1 VIRAPRRSPDVR
13 FGPVG
18 LSEAEIAERSAC
30 PVERIEELVGLG
42 ILVPREEDGPFSAKD
57 VHRVRLMQ
65 AFEDAGIDLEVI
77 ARGVAS
83 GKVSYEN
90 LGLYLPE
97 PAALSR
103 TAEEL
108 ATEVGRSPELITR
121 LLREFGIAQPE
132 PDGRLREDEVFTLK
146 ELLEVWAAADDDE
159 LARLARV
166 YGQNVR
172 KVVSS
177 DLELAGATIFTRLRE
192 EGYTDDEL
200 REIAGAAG
208 LRLMNFGEQLMLWL
222 RGRHLEHEVLSVTVQ
237 TTEDYLQ
244 ELGLAPKRTPS
255 PPAIAFLDLA
265 GYTALTEE
273 RGDEAGADLADR
285 LSILVHEAARP
296 HGGNPVKWLG
306 DGVMFHFDDPS
317 AAVLTG
323 LDLVEQTPAAVDVRA
338 RVGINA
344 GNVIF
349 RDGDYFGRTV
359 NIASRIADYARPGEV
374 LVSGEVKERW
384 GGDGVRFDEI
394 GPVALKGL
402 REELTLYSASRA

>member
-1 VIRAPRRSPDVR
+1 VR
-13 FGPVG
+13 LTEVE
-18 LSEAEIAERSAC
+18 LAERSAC
-30 PVERIEELVGLG
+30 PVGRIEELVRLG
-42 ILVPREEDGPFSAKD
+42 ILVRRDEDGPFSAKD
-57 VHRVRLMQ
+57 VHRVRLMK
-65 AFEDAGIDLEVI
+65 AFEDAGIDLDLI

-108 ATEVGRSPELITR
+108 AMEVGRSPELITR

-132 PDGRLREDEVFTLK
+132 PDGRLREDEVTTLK
-146 ELLEVWAAADDDE
+146 ELLGVWAAADDDE

-166 YGQNVR
+166 YGQNIR

-177 DLELAGATIFTRLRE
+177 DLELAGATIFARLRE
-192 EGYTDDEL
+192 EDYTDDEL

-244 ELGLAPKRTPS
+244 ELGLAPKRAPS
-255 PPAIAFLDLA
+255 PPAIAFLDLT

-285 LSILVHEAARP
+285 LATLVHEAARP

-317 AAVLTG
+317 SAVLTG
-323 LDLVEQTPAAVDVRA
+323 LDLVEQTPVAVDVRA

-384 GGDGVRFDEI
+384 GSEGVRFDEI

-402 REELTLYSASRA
+402 REELTLFSASRA

>member
-1 VIRAPRRSPDVR
+1 
-13 FGPVG
+13 VG
-18 LSEAEIAERSAC
+18 LTEAELAERSAC
-30 PVERIEELVGLG
+30 PVERIEKLVGLG
-42 ILVPREEDGPFSAKD
+42 ILVPRDEDGPFSAKD

-132 PDGRLREDEVFTLK
+132 PDGRLREDEVCTLK

-402 REELTLYSASRA
+402 REELTLYSASRS

>member
-1 VIRAPRRSPDVR
+1 VR
-13 FGPVG
+13 LTEVE
-18 LSEAEIAERSAC
+18 LAERSAC
-30 PVERIEELVGLG
+30 PVGRIDELVRLG
-42 ILVPREEDGPFSAKD
+42 ILVRRDEDGPFSAKD
-57 VHRVRLMQ
+57 VHRVRLMK
-65 AFEDAGIDLEVI
+65 AFEDAGIDLDLI

-132 PDGRLREDEVFTLK
+132 PDGRLREDEVTTMK
-146 ELLEVWAAADDDE
+146 ELLGVWAAADDDE

-166 YGQNVR
+166 YGQNIR

-177 DLELAGATIFTRLRE
+177 DLELAGATIFARLRE
-192 EGYTDDEL
+192 EDYTDDEL

-244 ELGLAPKRTPS
+244 ELGLAPKRAPS
-255 PPAIAFLDLA
+255 PPAIAFLDLT

-285 LSILVHEAARP
+285 LATLVHEAARP

-317 AAVLTG
+317 SAVLTG
-323 LDLVEQTPAAVDVRA
+323 LDLVEQTPVAVDVRA

-384 GGDGVRFDEI
+384 GGAGVRFDEI

-402 REELTLYSASRA
+402 REELTLFSASRA

>member
-1 VIRAPRRSPDVR
+1 VVRAPRRSPDVR

-30 PVERIEELVGLG
+30 PVERIEELVALG
-42 ILVPREEDGPFSAKD
+42 ILVPRDADGPFSAKD

-132 PDGRLREDEVFTLK
+132 PDGRLREDEVTTLK
-146 ELLEVWAAADDDE
+146 ELLGVWAAADDDE

-244 ELGLAPKRTPS
+244 ELGLAPKRAPS
-255 PPAIAFLDLA
+255 PPAIAFLDLT

-285 LSILVHEAARP
+285 LATLVHEAARP

-323 LDLVEQTPAAVDVRA
+323 LDLVEQTPVAVNVRA

-359 NIASRIADYARPGEV
+359 NVASRIADYARPGEV

-402 REELTLYSASRA
+402 REEPTLYSASRA

>member
-1 VIRAPRRSPDVR
+1 MK
-13 FGPVG
+13 G
-18 LSEAEIAERSAC
+18 
-30 PVERIEELVGLG
+30 
-42 ILVPREEDGPFSAKD
+42 
-57 VHRVRLMQ
+57 
-65 AFEDAGIDLEVI
+65 FEDAGIDLDLI
-77 ARGVAS
+77 ARGVEK
-83 GKVSYEN
+83 GKLSYEN

-97 PAALSR
+97 PAALSS
-103 TAEEL
+103 TVDEL
-108 ATEVGRSPELITR
+108 AAEVGRSPELIAR
-121 LLREFGIAQPE
+121 LLREFGVAQPE
-132 PDGRLREDEVFTLK
+132 PDGRLREDEVAALR
-146 ELLEVWAAADDDE
+146 ELLAVWAAADDDE

-166 YGQNVR
+166 YGQNIL

-177 DLELAGATIFTRLRE
+177 DLELAGATIFARLRQ
-192 EGYTDDEL
+192 EGYTDEEMRDV
-200 REIAGAAG
+200 AGEVG
-208 LRLMNFGEQLMLWL
+208 LRLMNLGEQLMLWL
-222 RGRHLEHEVLSVTVQ
+222 RGRHLEHEILAVTVQ

-255 PPAIAFLDLA
+255 PPAIAFLDLT

-273 RGDEAGADLADR
+273 RGDEAGADLAER
-285 LSILVHEAARP
+285 LATLVHEAARP

-306 DGVMFHFDDPS
+306 DGVMFHFEDPS

-359 NIASRIADYARPGEV
+359 NVASRIADYARPGEV
-374 LVSGEVKERW
+374 LVSDEVKERW
-384 GGDGVRFDEI
+384 GGDGVRFEEI

-402 REELTLYSASRA
+402 REELTLYAASRA

>member
-30 PVERIEELVGLG
+30 PVERIEELVALG
-42 ILVPREEDGPFSAKD
+42 ILVPRDADGPFSAKD

-402 REELTLYSASRA
+402 REEPTLYSASRA

>member
-1 VIRAPRRSPDVR
+1 VR
-13 FGPVG
+13 LTEVE
-18 LSEAEIAERSAC
+18 LAERSAC
-30 PVERIEELVGLG
+30 PVGRIDELVRLG
-42 ILVPREEDGPFSAKD
+42 ILVRRDEDGPFSAKD
-57 VHRVRLMQ
+57 VHRVRLMK
-65 AFEDAGIDLEVI
+65 AFEDAGIDLDLI

-132 PDGRLREDEVFTLK
+132 PDGRLREDEVTTMK
-146 ELLEVWAAADDDE
+146 ELLGVWAAADDDE

-166 YGQNVR
+166 YGQNIR

-177 DLELAGATIFTRLRE
+177 DLELAGATIFARLRE
-192 EGYTDDEL
+192 EDYTDDEL

-244 ELGLAPKRTPS
+244 ELGLAPKRAPS
-255 PPAIAFLDLA
+255 PPAIAFLDLT

-285 LSILVHEAARP
+285 LATLVHEAARP

-317 AAVLTG
+317 SAVLTG
-323 LDLVEQTPAAVDVRA
+323 LDLVEQTPVAVDVRA

-384 GGDGVRFDEI
+384 GGEGVRFDEI

-402 REELTLYSASRA
+402 REELTLFSASRA

>member
-1 VIRAPRRSPDVR
+1 
-13 FGPVG
+13 VG
-18 LSEAEIAERSAC
+18 LTEAELAERSAC
-30 PVERIEELVGLG
+30 RVERIEDLVALG
-42 ILVPREEDGPFSAKD
+42 ILVPRDADGPFSPKD

-103 TAEEL
+103 TAEGL

-132 PDGRLREDEVFTLK
+132 PNGRLREDEVTTLK
-146 ELLEVWAAADDDE
+146 DLLGVWAAADDDE

-166 YGQNVR
+166 YGQNIR

-177 DLELAGATIFTRLRE
+177 DLELAGATIFARLRE
-192 EGYTDDEL
+192 EDYTDEEL
-200 REIAGAAG
+200 REVAGAAG

-244 ELGLAPKRTPS
+244 ELGLAPKRAPS
-255 PPAIAFLDLA
+255 PPAIAFLDLT

-285 LSILVHEAARP
+285 LATLVHEAARP

-323 LDLVEQTPAAVDVRA
+323 LDLVEQTPVAVDVRA

>member
-1 VIRAPRRSPDVR
+1 VR
-13 FGPVG
+13 LTEVE
-18 LSEAEIAERSAC
+18 LAERSAC
-30 PVERIEELVGLG
+30 LVGRIDELVRLG
-42 ILVPREEDGPFSAKD
+42 ILVRRDEDGPFSAKD
-57 VHRVRLMQ
+57 VHRVRLMK
-65 AFEDAGIDLEVI
+65 AFEDAGIDLDLI

-108 ATEVGRSPELITR
+108 AMEVGRSPELITR

-132 PDGRLREDEVFTLK
+132 PDGRLREDEVTTLK
-146 ELLEVWAAADDDE
+146 ELLGVWAAADDDE

-166 YGQNVR
+166 YGQNIR

-177 DLELAGATIFTRLRE
+177 DLELAGATIFARLRE
-192 EGYTDDEL
+192 EDYTDDEL

-244 ELGLAPKRTPS
+244 ELGLAPKRAPS
-255 PPAIAFLDLA
+255 PPAIAFLDLT

-285 LSILVHEAARP
+285 LATLVHEAARP

-317 AAVLTG
+317 SAVLTG
-323 LDLVEQTPAAVDVRA
+323 LDLVEQTPVAVDVRA

-384 GGDGVRFDEI
+384 GSEGVRFDEI

-402 REELTLYSASRA
+402 REELTLFSASRA

>member
-1 VIRAPRRSPDVR
+1 
-13 FGPVG
+13 VG

-42 ILVPREEDGPFSAKD
+42 ILVPRDADGPFSAKD

-97 PAALSR
+97 PAALSS
-103 TAEEL
+103 TVDEL
-108 ATEVGRSPELITR
+108 AAEVGRSPELIAR
-121 LLREFGIAQPE
+121 LLREFGVAQPV
-132 PDGRLREDEVFTLK
+132 PDGRLREDEVATLR
-146 ELLEVWAAADDDE
+146 ELLEVWTAADDDE

-166 YGQNVR
+166 YGQNIL
-172 KVVSS
+172 KVVAS
-177 DLELAGATIFTRLRE
+177 DLELAGATIFARLRQ
-192 EGYTDDEL
+192 EGYTDEEMRDV
-200 REIAGAAG
+200 AGAAG
-208 LRLMNFGEQLMLWL
+208 LRLMNLGEQLMLWL
-222 RGRHLEHEVLSVTVQ
+222 RGRHLEHEILAVTVQ

-244 ELGLAPKRTPS
+244 ELGLAPKRTPA
-255 PPAIAFLDLA
+255 PPAIAFLDLT

-285 LSILVHEAARP
+285 LATLVHEAAQP

-344 GNVIF
+344 GNVIY

-359 NIASRIADYARPGEV
+359 NVASRIADYARPGEV
-374 LVSGEVKERW
+374 LVSDEVKERW

-402 REELTLYSASRA
+402 REELTLYAASRDLG

>member
-1 VIRAPRRSPDVR
+1 
-13 FGPVG
+13 VG
-18 LSEAEIAERSAC
+18 LTEAELAERSAC

-42 ILVPREEDGPFSAKD
+42 ILVPRDADGPFSPKD

-132 PDGRLREDEVFTLK
+132 PDGRLREDEVCTLK

-394 GPVALKGL
+394 GPVALRGL
-402 REELTLYSASRA
+402 REELTLYSASRS